1 MKKKS
6 RRFRRIIALLVLIAI
21 IATLA
26 FTVSYVKNYIEKAM
40 YPIEYNEY
48 IKKYSDEFDLDPWLV
63 LSVIWVESK
72 FDTHAL
78 SSKDAR
84 GLMQITPQTGKWA
97 FEKLKLNGYEDDL
110 LYDPETNIRI
120 GCWYLNNLRTEF
132 NGDISLVIAAYNGGS
147 GNVSKWLKD
156 SKYSEDGE
164 TLNEIPF
171 PETKNYVDRVFNTY
185 DKYKEIY
192 EKDNKLNFN

>member
-6 RRFRRIIALLVLIAI
+6 RRLRGIIALVLLIAI
-21 IATLA
+21 LVAG
-26 FTVSYVKNYIEKAM
+26 VSYVKNYVEKSM
-40 YPIEYNEY
+40 YPIEYSEY
-48 IKKYSDEFDLDPWLV
+48 IKKYSDEFNLDPWLV
-63 LSVIWVESK
+63 ISVIWVESK

-78 SSKDAR
+78 SSKDAK
-84 GLMQITPQTGKWA
+84 GLMQVTPQTGEWA

-110 LYDPETNIRI
+110 LYDPEINIRI

-132 NGDISLVIAAYNGGS
+132 NGDMSLVIAAYNGGS
-147 GNVSKWLKD
+147 GNVAKWLKD
-156 SKYSEDGE
+156 TRYSEDGE

-171 PETKNYVDRVFNTY
+171 PETKNYVEKVFNTY

-192 EKDNKLNFN
+192 ERNNKINLD